1 MSEIKSLTNESYT
14 ESLKNI
20 KNESDML
27 LTIITSFKDK
37 FSYQDNSLCDQ
48 IKNNFTKIQKEMRI
62 KNFEMKVKESKVLKI
77 LTKVHSIR
85 ELDYSRYI
93 VHQQPIAWGM
103 WDKFFDIIKKV
114 HNDIDWKK
122 YTDLDVVLSI
132 FAWCSWQG
140 PNYYNKY
147 LKEDDE
153 DGLPNMRPGNFG
165 SIEFFITLD
174 GYIKN
179 SIKFPFELIEKIL
192 SNTYGSISKKAINY
206 VIENKIRIL
215 KHKYKYT
222 YDSDHTNYI
231 DDIYGLKVERY
242 SDFARINYA
251 EDKKSKPKDWIE
263 YGVED
268 GYQHKY
274 GSNSNKRQRSNSIY
288 LNSTTSIGYGLGC

>member
-20 KNESDML
+20 KNETDIL
-27 LTIITSFKDK
+27 LTVITSFKDK

-62 KNFEMKVKESKVLKI
+62 KNFEIKVKESKVLKI
-77 LTKVHSIR
+77 LTSIHSLR

-93 VHQQPIAWGM
+93 VHQQPIPWRM

-114 HNDIDWKK
+114 YNDIDWNK
-122 YTDLDVVLSI
+122 YTDLDVVLCI
-132 FAWCSWQG
+132 FTWCSWQG

-147 LKEDDE
+147 LRKDE
-153 DGLPNMRPGNFG
+153 EEIPNMRSGNFG

-179 SIKFPFELIEKIL
+179 SIRFPFELIEKIL
-192 SNTYGSISKKAINY
+192 ANTYGSISKKALNY
-206 VIENKIRIL
+206 VVKNKIRIL
-215 KHKYKYT
+215 RHKYKYNF
-222 YDSDHTNYI
+222 DSDHTSYI
-231 DDIYGLKVERY
+231 DDIYGLKVEEY
-242 SDFARINYA
+242 SDFAKINYP
-251 EDKKSKPKDWIE
+251 ENDKSKSKDWIE

-268 GYQHKY
+268 GYQHSY
-274 GSNSNKRQRSNSIY
+274 GSISNKRSRSDSMY
-288 LNSTTSIGYGLGC
+288 LTSTTQTGYGLGC